1 MTVPDEF
8 AITWSLFAE
17 LEQVEEDGRL
27 LPDPAVDDL
36 VAGAEETIGT
46 GGLLS
51 GWALVA
57 AYLRARLIEHSQ
69 TVGCECG
76 SQDWL
81 RRVQLDNA
89 GGHE

>member
-1 MTVPDEF
+1 MFV
-8 AITWSLFAE
+8 E
-17 LEQVEEDGRL
+17 LEQVEEDGRE

-46 GGLLS
+46 DGLLS
-51 GWALVA
+51 GWALLA
-57 AYLRARLIEHSQ
+57 AYLRARLIEHAQ
-69 TVGCECG
+69 TVGCDCG

-81 RRVQLDNA
+81 RRVQLDSA